1 MDFPGMS
8 QFSAVYLLA
17 DHQLQRS
24 AAQLFVGTDI
34 CIIRA
39 QVAVVAC
46 QLAVHCRRVEDMGI
60 LSLQAFQTAVATQ
73 RMQVTRPTLD
83 LLCSNHTHSCWQ

>member
-1 MDFPGMS
+1 
-8 QFSAVYLLA
+8 
-17 DHQLQRS
+17 
-24 AAQLFVGTDI
+24 
-34 CIIRA
+34 
-39 QVAVVAC
+39 VAC